1 MLATPASDTRTKKFE
16 PPQQIIPVHIERQT
30 LVIRVEADPCHS
42 FSKRV
47 TRSRSQSK
55 VSKDRNDRRS
65 RRIETSEKGRVRR
78 VPQQP
83 QSQLHVHLDL
93 PILSLV
99 SSSIALCSLSP
110 SSRSFPC
117 SIAIQH
123 HASSLHP
130 KPHPHPP
137 LFPLHATCYIIR
149 QKGRENGSVPPSQ
162 HPVRFLPRS
171 SPPNAQ
177 PGQGLSMLL
186 CSALSKPCRLL

>member
-1 MLATPASDTRTKKFE
+1 MLATSASDTRTKKFE

-137 LFPLHATCYIIR
+137 LFPLGVLRGVLIVEWFHAGDLAATPRTPCR
-149 QKGRENGSVPPSQ
+149 NSRNPSEKAR
-162 HPVRFLPRS
+162 VTS
-171 SPPNAQ
+171 SPSTVKDRA
-177 PGQGLSMLL
+177 
-186 CSALSKPCRLL
+186 AKPP